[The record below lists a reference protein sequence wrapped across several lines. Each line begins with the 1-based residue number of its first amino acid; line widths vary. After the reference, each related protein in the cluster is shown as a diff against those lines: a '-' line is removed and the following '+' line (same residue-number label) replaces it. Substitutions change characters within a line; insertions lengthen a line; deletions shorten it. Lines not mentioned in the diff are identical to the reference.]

1 MKLQEMTTEVLA
13 REIAGPDTI
22 AGGGSVSA
30 LAGAYG
36 AALMSMV
43 SRKTLQNKKYEP
55 VRDEFTAMLERVQ
68 EPRETFLRGIQGDI
82 DAFGAVEAALA
93 LPKNTDE
100 EKAARRKAMDDG
112 MIVAAEAPLR
122 MAELAVECLREF
134 VTIVGKGNKNAWSD
148 ALAGVLMMRSAAL
161 GSVYNVRI
169 NLNPLADRAECRAML
184 DRATEL
190 EAEAVRLEAECVA
203 LAPELTK
210 PLAE

>member
-1 MKLQEMTTEVLA
+1 MIDLQKMTAEELA

-22 AGGGSVSA
+22 AGGGSISA

-43 SRKTLQNKKYEP
+43 SRKTIQNKKYEA
-55 VRDEFTAMLERVQ
+55 VREEFTAMLEKVQ

-82 DAFGAVEAALA
+82 DAFGAVEEALA

-100 EKAARRKAMDDG
+100 EKAARKEAMNRG
-112 MIVAAEAPLR
+112 MIVAAEAPLH
-122 MAELAVECLREF
+122 MAELAVECLRDY
-134 VTIVGKGNKNAWSD
+134 VTIVGKGNSNAWSD
-148 ALAGVLMMRSAAL
+148 ALAGVLMMRSAVL

-169 NLNPLADRAECRAML
+169 NLNALSDREECRKML

-190 EAEAVRLEAECVA
+190 EAEAIRLEAEIME

-210 PLAE
+210 AI